1 MFNQKKEQKKM
12 KKFWNLMLAALVI
25 FGAVACT
32 ENQEEN
38 VPQAEL
44 KPVLS
49 FVANIA
55 NDETRTHIEKNDEGV
70 WETKWDGTET
80 LYVQNADNLDEVY
93 VFEHSETEKNVFN
106 CYDDGVNALIT
117 KPVYVYNRAYID
129 STAGQDGAK
138 LHTYEAEF
146 NPTATIS
153 LAVQSAFFHFT
164 AEQEVTLTAS
174 EDIFGDENCAV
185 EGYVNTMTFSAGEHW
200 VAFLP
205 CECTFS
211 YSIAGVTY
219 KEIKD
224 KTFEAKKIYNLG
236 TLAPI
241 YNVYVLPQPKSAI
254 SKWTKFNLYTW
265 WGEGQINNSWPG
277 VDITANTKEINGYT
291 YYAYQYP
298 VEYNGQIVSV
308 IVNNGSDQTADIKL
322 GELNTDYYVVVNSV
336 SESTVYTTAPAAGS
350 VPEAKVVE
358 DPKPDTVSL
367 YLKTTWGWTNW
378 ALYAWGGS
386 GSWGSFGSWPGKSKY
401 DATIDG
407 VTYKAWD
414 IPASCVGQTGT
425 QIIVTGKENGGTKQS
440 VDFPVSF
447 KAGEDVFIEISSW
460 NGSLNKCELK
470 TIASPYTK

>member
-1 MFNQKKEQKKM
+1 M

-38 VPQAEL
+38 IPEAKKE
-44 KPVLS
+44 PVLS

-55 NDETRTHIEKNDEGV
+55 NDETRTHMEKDGDV
-70 WETKWDGTET
+70 WKTKWDGDET
-80 LYVQNADNLDEVY
+80 LYINGYEFTNSVN
-93 VFEHSETEKNVFN
+93 ETSVFN
-106 CYDDGVNALIT
+106 CYTEGVEELLGAE
-117 KPVYVYNRAYID
+117 VYIKSGDYFD
-129 STAGQDGAK
+129 SKAGMKGAFLFGYVEVFDPATA
-138 LHTYEAEF
+138 
-146 NPTATIS
+146 IS
-153 LAVQSAFFHFT
+153 LDVQTSFFHFT
-164 AEQEVTLTAS
+164 SQHEVTLTAS
-174 EDIFGDENCAV
+174 KNIFEYENDSH
-185 EGYVNTMTFSAGEHW
+185 NTVTLSAGENW

-205 CECTFS
+205 QNNITLS
-211 YSIAGVTY
+211 YSIGGNEC
-219 KEIKD
+219 KEITKN
-224 KTFEAKKIYNLG
+224 FAKNKIYNLG
-236 TLAPI
+236 ELVPV

-265 WGEGQINNSWPG
+265 VEGGVNNTWPG
-277 VDITANTKEINGYT
+277 ADITAKTKEINGYT

-298 VEYNGQIVSV
+298 AEYVGQKVNIIVS
-308 IVNNGSDQTADIKL
+308 NGNDQTTDIEL
-322 GELNTDYYVVVNSV
+322 GELNTNYYVVVNSL
-336 SESTVYTTAPAAGS
+336 SESTVYKTAPAAGS

-358 DPKPDTVSL
+358 DPKPETVSL

-401 DATIDG
+401 DAKIDG

-425 QIIVTGKENGGTKQS
+425 QIIVTGKENGQTKQS

-460 NGSLNKCELK
+460 NGNLNKCELK